1 MLTNG
6 NQGAVQMKE
15 KLEVVSPVGGE
26 VVKQNA
32 VAPRLADLDGKTIC
46 ETWTGLFK
54 GDATFPVLRELLKQ
68 KYPDARVIPYSEF
81 PVFLGSDA
89 PASQK
94 ALAKKIAALAKQKG
108 CDALISGNGA

>member
-1 MLTNG
+1 
-6 NQGAVQMKE
+6 MKE

-26 VVKQNA
+26 VVKQNT

-68 KYPDARVIPYSEF
+68 KYPGAKVIPYSEF
-81 PVFLGSDA
+81 PVCWADT

-94 ALAKKIAALAKQKG
+94 ALAKKIAALAKEKG

>member
-1 MLTNG
+1 
-6 NQGAVQMKE
+6 MKE
-15 KLEVVSPVGGE
+15 KLEVVSPAGGE
-26 VVKQNA
+26 VIARKTA
-32 VAPRLADLDGKTIC
+32 APRLADLNGKTLC

-54 GDATFPVLRELLKQ
+54 GDATFPMLRALLKQ
-68 KYPDARVIPYSEF
+68 KYPDARIIPYSEF

-94 ALAKKIAALAKQKG
+94 ALAQKIAALAEEKG